1 MLLSCFFLY
10 NYIRWMMTESN
21 PRFPLSNTSQLEI
34 LLGDITLEKVDAI
47 VNAANSHLAH
57 GGGVAGAIVRAGGN
71 IIQDESDAWIN
82 KHGPISNARPAYTT
96 GGRLQCRFVIHAV
109 GPVWGE
115 GDEDRKLTESIEGSL
130 DLAEQLNLHSISFPA
145 ISTGIFSFPRER
157 AAMVI
162 LEAIKKFFKMH
173 QRTSL
178 QTIRIV
184 LFDEISLHIFMIAA
198 NSIFK
203 KESK

>member
-1 MLLSCFFLY
+1 
-10 NYIRWMMTESN
+10 MTESN
-21 PRFPLSNTSQLEI
+21 PCFPLSNNSQLEI

-57 GGGVAGAIVRAGGN
+57 RGGVAGAIVRVGGN
-71 IIQDESDAWIN
+71 IIQDESDTWV
-82 KHGPISNARPAYTT
+82 KEHGPISNAKPAYTT

-115 GDEDRKLTESIEGSL
+115 GDEDRKLTESIQGSL
-130 DLAEQLNLHSISFPA
+130 DLAEQLNLRSISFPA
-145 ISTGIFSFPRER
+145 ISTGIFGFPRER
-157 AAMVI
+157 AATVI
-162 LEAIKKFFKMH
+162 LDAFKKFFEMH
-173 QRTSL
+173 QSTSL
-178 QTIRIV
+178 NTIRIV
-184 LFDEISLHIFMIAA
+184 LFDETSLHAFMKAA